1 MKLFKRHPNALVVML
16 KIPIA
21 GKVKTRLAA
30 QIGKEDATK
39 LYRCFIHDTFSRI
52 SLLSNIDIIAA
63 YTPQNLIGRAKR
75 LAPSGA
81 IIIPQKGRDLG
92 ECLHNIFSHLF
103 SIGYKKIAI
112 IGADSPDLP
121 IEYIEKSFLLLKG
134 KTGLVLGPSEDG
146 GYYLIAMSRDHK
158 EIFKDIPWSTDAV
171 FKETVEKAKKA
182 GLESAILPRW
192 YDVDEINTL
201 KKLRNNLRSIS
212 PATKTGKLLEKIF
225 KDMRTNT

>member
-1 MKLFKRHPNALVVML
+1 ML

-21 GKVKTRLAA
+21 GQVKTRLAA

-39 LYRCFIHDTFSRI
+39 LYRCFIHDTFSSI

-63 YTPQNLIGRAKR
+63 YTPQNLISRAKR

-92 ECLHNIFSHLF
+92 ERLQNIFSRLF

-146 GYYLIAMSRDHK
+146 GYYLIAMSREHK
-158 EIFKDIPWSTDAV
+158 EIFKDIPWSTDTV

-182 GLESAILPRW
+182 GLKSAILPRW
-192 YDVDEINTL
+192 YDVDEIKTL

-225 KDMRTNT
+225 KDMQQISNS

>member
-1 MKLFKRHPNALVVML
+1 MKLFKKHHNVLVVML

-21 GKVKTRLAA
+21 GQVKTRLAA

-39 LYRCFIHDTFSRI
+39 LYRCFIHDTFSGI

-63 YTPQNLIGRAKR
+63 YTPQNLISRAKR

-92 ECLHNIFSHLF
+92 ERLQNIFSRLF
-103 SIGYKKIAI
+103 SIGYKNIAI

-134 KTGLVLGPSEDG
+134 KTGLVLGPAEDG

-158 EIFKDIPWSTDAV
+158 EIFKDIPWSTDTV

-182 GLESAILPRW
+182 GLKSAILP
-192 YDVDEINTL
+192 
-201 KKLRNNLRSIS
+201 
-212 PATKTGKLLEKIF
+212 
-225 KDMRTNT
+225 